1 LSYTDFAESVHGHC
15 SILEAMRTGD
25 IETPIPL
32 LDLRRFD
39 AAAAQRA
46 AFLTEL
52 RTAAHEVGFFY
63 LAGHG
68 VDAQLLRDLME
79 SARRFFA
86 LPEAEKMA
94 IAMVNSPHFRGYNRV
109 ASELTRGQPDWR
121 EQIDIGAERPALP
134 RNADSPAWTRLRGPN
149 QWPAALPELRPVVIR
164 WQAAAE
170 QVLFRVL
177 RALALAL
184 GQAADALEPLYGNDP
199 HYLVKLIRYP
209 GVAAAGG
216 ILGGSAVGIE
226 SALEVG
232 ADLGVG
238 AHTSLGVGAHKD
250 SELLTLLL
258 QDDQGGLQVETAQG
272 WIDVP
277 PRPGTFVINIGEL
290 LELASDGYLRATM
303 HRVVTP
309 PAGVDRLSAAF
320 FLGARLDA
328 TVPLLPL
335 PPALA
340 AQARGPERDP
350 NNPLFREVG
359 QNYMKGRLRSHPDAA
374 RRHHADLIESD
385 PQQSQGNI
393 NKIRPKA
400 R

>member
-1 LSYTDFAESVHGHC
+1 
-15 SILEAMRTGD
+15 MRTGD
-25 IETPIPL
+25 IKTPIPL

-39 AAAAQRA
+39 AADAQRA

-52 RTAAHEVGFFY
+52 RAAAHEVGFFY
-63 LAGHG
+63 LYGHD

-79 SARRFFA
+79 AARQFFA

-94 IAMVNSPHFRGYNRV
+94 IEMVNSPHFRGYNRV
-109 ASELTRGQPDWR
+109 AAELTRGQPDWR
-121 EQIDIGAERPALP
+121 EQIDIGAERLALP
-134 RNADSPAWTRLRGPN
+134 RDANSPAWARLRGPN
-149 QWPAALPELRPVVIR
+149 QWPAALPGLRPLVIQ

-170 QVLFRVL
+170 QVLIRVL

-184 GQAADALEPLYGNDP
+184 GQAANAFEPLYGNDP

-209 GVAAAGG
+209 AVAAGG
-216 ILGGSAVGIE
+216 DTRIGNA
-226 SALEVG
+226 
-232 ADLGVG
+232 LGVG
-238 AHTSLGVGAHKD
+238 AHSALGVGAHKD

-258 QDDQGGLQVETAQG
+258 QDDQAGLQVETTRG

-277 PRPGTFVINIGEL
+277 PRSGTFVINIGEL

-359 QNYMKGRLRSHPDAA
+359 QNYMKGRLRSHPDVA

-385 PQQSQGNI
+385 SQQSQGNI
-393 NKIRPKA
+393 NRIKPKA

>member
-15 SILEAMRTGD
+15 SILERM
-25 IETPIPL
+25 IPL

-39 AAAAQRA
+39 AAEAQRA

-63 LAGHG
+63 LSGHD
-68 VDAQLLRDLME
+68 VDTQLLRDLME

-86 LPEAEKMA
+86 LPEGEKMA
-94 IAMVNSPHFRGYNRV
+94 IEMVNSPHFRGYNRV
-109 ASELTRGQPDWR
+109 AAELTRGQPDWR

-134 RNADSPAWTRLRGPN
+134 RDTNSPAWARLRGPN

-170 QVLFRVL
+170 QVLIRVL

-184 GQAADALEPLYGNDP
+184 GQAADALEPLYRKDP

-209 GVAAAGG
+209 GVAAAAD
-216 ILGGSAVGIE
+216 IPGGSAVGIGRALGVDPH
-226 SALEVG
+226 SA
-232 ADLGVG
+232 LGVG
-238 AHTSLGVGAHKD
+238 APNALGVGAHKD

-309 PAGVDRLSAAF
+309 PAGIDRLSAAF

-328 TVPLLPL
+328 TVPLLAL

-359 QNYMKGRLRSHPDAA
+359 QNYMKGRLRSHPDVA
-374 RRHHADLIESD
+374 RRHHADLIESV
-385 PQQSQGNI
+385 PQQRPGNI
-393 NKIRPKA
+393 NQIKPKA